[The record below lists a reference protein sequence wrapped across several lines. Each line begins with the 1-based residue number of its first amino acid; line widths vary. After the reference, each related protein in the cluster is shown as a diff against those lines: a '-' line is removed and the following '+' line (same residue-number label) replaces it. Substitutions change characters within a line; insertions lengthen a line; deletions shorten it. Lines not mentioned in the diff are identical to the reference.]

1 MHSADPFDLLG
12 AHADNGP
19 HHRSRHLVA
28 SWWLASGSEKADTD
42 PEVPSGPIA
51 TTDTPYGVLVL
62 SPLNVHVDV
71 IDVVVKVEGALKP

>member
-1 MHSADPFDLLG
+1 MVRTTGRGTLWIVVVVVGVGVP
-12 AHADNGP
+12 
-19 HHRSRHLVA
+19 
-28 SWWLASGSEKADTD
+28 KADTD